1 MGTAQVTSCSQ
12 LPVAHAHT
20 LPPSGSRDLRSLPV
34 ALVLPVMRNGTFCT
48 TTRVRKKT
56 RETVAQ
62 LQVAHA
68 HNILPVRAS
77 SGHVTHV
84 TSGLVNDVTS
94 GLVTSGRS
102 TSLHLRKCDLNCPH
116 ILLTNYSFFFI
127 LRYFSFPFNI
137 LVAN

>member
-84 TSGLVNDVTS
+84 TSDLVNDVTS
-94 GLVTSGRS
+94 GLVTDVTSGHVTSGS
-102 TSLHLRKCDLNCPH
+102 TPTQHPH
-116 ILLTNYSFFFI
+116 KY
-127 LRYFSFPFNI
+127 
-137 LVAN
+137 